1 MCIRDSF
8 NTHKILDSNLKLLES
23 DRYDLINQDSLKYL
37 ENEQLQPFDYVFLDP
52 PFNQGLIPLILSL
65 ISKQNLIDSKSKIY
79 VESEFEIDLELL
91 NSNIKY
97 NCTIEKQKKIR
108 ECLLLSDK
116 LGLTM
121 KKIAIYPGS
130 FDPIT
135 NGHIDVIKRASK
147 LFDEVII
154 AITQNASKSSFL
166 SIDERVSA
174 AENSISSLKNTKVMS
189 FNSLLVDFAKEHN
202 AQIIIRG
209 LRAVS
214 DFEYEFQLSG
224 MNKRLN
230 SEIETLFMTPSE
242 EFANISSSLV
252 REILLLGGD
261 ISPFVPGEVKKIL
274 LDIAKK

>member
-1 MCIRDSF
+1 
-8 NTHKILDSNLKLLES
+8 
-23 DRYDLINQDSLKYL
+23 
-37 ENEQLQPFDYVFLDP
+37 
-52 PFNQGLIPLILSL
+52 
-65 ISKQNLIDSKSKIY
+65 
-79 VESEFEIDLELL
+79 
-91 NSNIKY
+91 
-97 NCTIEKQKKIR
+97 
-108 ECLLLSDK
+108 
-116 LGLTM
+116 M

-135 NGHIDVIKRASK
+135 NGHIDLIKRAAK

-154 AITQNASKSSFL
+154 AITQNANKSSFL
-166 SIDERVSA
+166 SIDQRVNA
-174 AENSISSLKNTKVMS
+174 AENSLKSVKNAKVLS
-189 FNSLLVDFAKEHN
+189 FNSLLVDFASEHN

-261 ISPFVPGEVKKIL
+261 ISPFVPIEVKKIL
-274 LDIAKK
+274 LDIP

>member
-1 MCIRDSF
+1 
-8 NTHKILDSNLKLLES
+8 
-23 DRYDLINQDSLKYL
+23 
-37 ENEQLQPFDYVFLDP
+37 
-52 PFNQGLIPLILSL
+52 
-65 ISKQNLIDSKSKIY
+65 
-79 VESEFEIDLELL
+79 
-91 NSNIKY
+91 
-97 NCTIEKQKKIR
+97 
-108 ECLLLSDK
+108 
-116 LGLTM
+116 M

-135 NGHIDVIKRASK
+135 NGHVDLIKRASK

-154 AITQNASKSSFL
+154 AITQNANKSSFL

-174 AENSISSLKNTKVMS
+174 AENSIRPLKNTQVLS

-252 REILLLGGD
+252 REILMLGGD
-261 ISPFVPGEVKKIL
+261 ISPFVPSEVKKIL
-274 LDIAKK
+274 LRISEK